1 MSITKEQI
9 ELRKSNLEKDFQT
22 VKQQIEEGQ
31 VKINTM
37 RNNLN
42 ALAGAIQQCDV
53 FLKEIADKNA
63 PMPAE
68 KQQALDIATSQEKRL
83 MDKLTQEELNG
94 LSPRARKAYEDSN
107 EVLSEITTEN
117 PNKDLVVEED
127 KPKKKKDK
135 KDEEL

>member
-42 ALAGAIQQCDV
+42 ALAGAIQQCDM
-53 FLKEIADKNA
+53 FLKELTDKDA

-68 KQQALDIATSQEKRL
+68 KQQALDIATS
-83 MDKLTQEELNG
+83 
-94 LSPRARKAYEDSN
+94 
-107 EVLSEITTEN
+107 
-117 PNKDLVVEED
+117 
-127 KPKKKKDK
+127 
-135 KDEEL
+135 

>member
-1 MSITKEQI
+1 M
-9 ELRKSNLEKDFQT
+9 RKSNLEKDFQT

-53 FLKEIADKNA
+53 FLKEIADKDA

-68 KQQALDIATSQEKRL
+68 KQQALDIATS
-83 MDKLTQEELNG
+83 
-94 LSPRARKAYEDSN
+94 
-107 EVLSEITTEN
+107 
-117 PNKDLVVEED
+117 
-127 KPKKKKDK
+127 
-135 KDEEL
+135 